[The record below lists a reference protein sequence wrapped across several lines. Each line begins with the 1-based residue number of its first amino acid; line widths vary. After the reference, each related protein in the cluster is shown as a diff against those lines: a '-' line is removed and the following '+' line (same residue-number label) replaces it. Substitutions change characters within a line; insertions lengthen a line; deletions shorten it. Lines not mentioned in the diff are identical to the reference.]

1 MTSTQ
6 LDAQT
11 TGPHNMASRVATSA
25 VAIPVVVLVIWLG
38 GVWFAAVVAVAAG
51 GSALELSVMAR
62 RWGDRPFVPAAII
75 WSAGLIGSSYLIGR
89 EISSGNVALP
99 WVSVGAGLGLLWL
112 WRRPLRGTGPSGWLV
127 TVAIVLYTG
136 GLLFHAP
143 VLRALDQGREWM
155 LFLILVTFAADTSA
169 LFAGKMAGR
178 HSLAPSLSPAKT
190 WEGAAGGAAGA
201 VIASVAAVYAFGLD
215 GAVWKGVA
223 LGVVI
228 GVSGQLGDLFESRLK
243 RTAEVKD
250 SGWAVPGHGGLL
262 DRLDSIV
269 FNLVVVYYFV
279 A

>member
-1 MTSTQ
+1 MTS
-6 LDAQT
+6 AQPNAQP
-11 TGPHNMASRVATSA
+11 TGRDNMASRVATSA

-38 GVWFAAVVAVAAG
+38 GVWFAAVVAMLAG

-75 WSAGLIGSSYLIGR
+75 WSAGLIVASYLVGR
-89 EISSGNVALP
+89 EISGGNVALP

-112 WRRPLRGTGPSGWLV
+112 WRRPLRGTGPSGWPV

-143 VLRALDQGREWM
+143 LLRALEHGREWM
-155 LFLILVTFAADTSA
+155 LFLILVTFAADTGA
-169 LFAGKMAGR
+169 LLAGKLSGR
-178 HSLAPSLSPAKT
+178 HPLAPSLSPAKT
-190 WEGAAGGAAGA
+190 WEGAAGGAAVA
-201 VIASVAAVYAFGLD
+201 VVASVAAVYAFGLD
-215 GAVWKGVA
+215 VAVWKAVA
-223 LGVVI
+223 LGAVI
-228 GVSGQLGDLFESRLK
+228 GISGQLGDLFESRLK
-243 RTAEVKD
+243 RTAEIKD

>member
-11 TGPHNMASRVATSA
+11 TARDNMAARVATAA

-38 GVWFAAVVAVAAG
+38 GAWFAAIVAILAG
-51 GSALELSVMAR
+51 GSALELSVMTR
-62 RWGDRPFVPAAII
+62 RWGDRPFVPAAVI
-75 WSAGLIGSSYLIGR
+75 WSAGLIVASYLIGR

-112 WRRPLRGTGPSGWLV
+112 WRRPLRVIGPSGWLV

-143 VLRALDQGREWM
+143 LLRALDQGREWV

-169 LFAGKMAGR
+169 LLAGR
-178 HSLAPSLSPAKT
+178 LAGQHPLAPSLSPAKT

-201 VIASVAAVYAFGLD
+201 VVASVAAVYAFGLD
-215 GAVWKGVA
+215 AAVWKAVA
-223 LGVVI
+223 LGAVI

-243 RTAEVKD
+243 RKAEVKD

>member
-11 TGPHNMASRVATSA
+11 AGRHNMASRVATSA
-25 VAIPVVVLVIWLG
+25 IAIPVVVLVIWLG
-38 GVWFAAVVAVAAG
+38 GAWFGAVIAILAG

-62 RWGDRPFVPAAII
+62 RWGDQPFVPAAVI
-75 WSAGLIGSSYLIGR
+75 WSVGLIGASYLIGR

-112 WRRPLRGTGPSGWLV
+112 WRRPLRGTGRSHWLV
-127 TVAIVLYTG
+127 TMAIVLYTG

-143 VLRALDQGREWM
+143 VLRALDSGREWM

-169 LFAGKMAGR
+169 LLAGKLAGR
-178 HSLAPSLSPAKT
+178 HPLAPSLSPAKT

-201 VIASVAAVYAFGLD
+201 VVVSVAAVYALGLD
-215 GAVWKGVA
+215 SAVWKAVA

-228 GVSGQLGDLFESRLK
+228 GISGQLGDLFESRLK